1 MLDIKLIHEPPFL
14 PGAIIG
20 QGKNTMQW
28 QREKYLITTD
38 ADKVDIDVIHQYLS
52 EQSYWAKGIPRE
64 IVARSVQHSICFSVL
79 HEGALIGFARVT
91 SDHATVAYVGDV
103 FVLPAHRGRGLSTW
117 LMECIIAHPD
127 LQGLRRW
134 MLATADAH
142 GLYAKF
148 GFTPLNAPARWMEKH
163 DMYVYKN

>member
-1 MLDIKLIHEPPFL
+1 MHWTK
-14 PGAIIG
+14 
-20 QGKNTMQW
+20 
-28 QREKYLITTD
+28 EKYLITTD
-38 ADKVDIDVIHQYLS
+38 AAAVDVNVVHQFLS
-52 EQSYWAKGIPRE
+52 VESYWAKGISRE
-64 IVARSVQHSICFSVL
+64 TVARSLQHSICFSVL

-103 FVLPAHRGRGLSTW
+103 FVLPAHRGRGLSKW
-117 LMECIIAHPD
+117 LMECITTHPE

-148 GFTPLNAPARWMEKH
+148 GFTPLKAPARWMEKH
-163 DMYVYKN
+163 DPDVYK

>member
-1 MLDIKLIHEPPFL
+1 MHWSK
-14 PGAIIG
+14 
-20 QGKNTMQW
+20 
-28 QREKYLITTD
+28 EKYLITTD
-38 ADKVDIDVIHQYLS
+38 AAAVDIGVVHHFLS
-52 EQSYWAKGIPRE
+52 IESYWAKGIPRE
-64 IVARSVQHSICFSVL
+64 IVARAVQHSICFSVL

-103 FVLPAHRGRGLSTW
+103 FVLPAHRGRGIATW
-117 LMECIIAHPD
+117 MMECISAHPD

-148 GFTPLNAPARWMEKH
+148 GFTPMKAPARWMEKH
-163 DMYVYKN
+163 DPDVYMR

>member
-1 MLDIKLIHEPPFL
+1 MHWTK
-14 PGAIIG
+14 
-20 QGKNTMQW
+20 
-28 QREKYLITTD
+28 EKYLITTD
-38 ADKVDIDVIHQYLS
+38 TAMVDIDVVHRFLS
-52 EQSYWAKGIPRE
+52 EQSSWAKNIPRE
-64 IVARSVQHSICFSVL
+64 TVARSVRHSLCFSVL
-79 HEGALIGFARVT
+79 HEGTPIGFARVV

-103 FVLPAHRGRGLSTW
+103 FVLPAHQGLGLSKC

-148 GFTPLNAPARWMEKH
+148 GFTALKAPARWMEKH
-163 DMYVYKN
+163 DVDVYAN

>member
-1 MLDIKLIHEPPFL
+1 
-14 PGAIIG
+14 
-20 QGKNTMQW
+20 MQW

-64 IVARSVQHSICFSVL
+64 TVARSVQHSICFSVL
-79 HEGALIGFARVT
+79 HEDALIGFARVV

-117 LMECIIAHPD
+117 LMECVIAHPD
-127 LQGLRRW
+127 LRGLRRW

-142 GLYAKF
+142 GLYARF
-148 GFTPLNAPARWMEKH
+148 GFAAMKAPERWMEKH
-163 DMYVYKN
+163 DLDVYKN

>member
-1 MLDIKLIHEPPFL
+1 
-14 PGAIIG
+14 
-20 QGKNTMQW
+20 MQW
-28 QREKYLITTD
+28 TKEKYLITTD
-38 ADKVDIDVIHQYLS
+38 TAKVDIDVVHQYLS

-64 IVARSVQHSICFSVL
+64 TVARSVQHSICFSVL
-79 HEGALIGFARVT
+79 HEDTLIGFARVV
-91 SDHATVAYVGDV
+91 SDHATVAYLGDV
-103 FVLPAHRGRGLSTW
+103 FVLPAHRGQGLSKW

-148 GFTPLNAPARWMEKH
+148 GFTALNAPQRWMEKH
-163 DMYVYKN
+163 DMDVYRN